1 MNNQVSE
8 NPAKN
13 REKSFYLTVIT
24 ALLVTTYLASN
35 IMSVRILSIGGI
47 SIFDAGTITF
57 PFAFMLGD
65 ALAEIWGFKVAKK
78 TIILTFFCNLLMVL
92 FTSLVCLLPY
102 PDYQGEIA
110 NAYDMIFTYVPRI
123 IVASLLA
130 FLAGEITNAFFLE
143 KIKQKTKGK
152 HLWLRTISSSAIGY
166 VADSV
171 IFTTVAFLGTIPFS
185 QMLSIIAIQYAS
197 KLVIETVLGTPLVY
211 ALISYIKKRI

>member
-1 MNNQVSE
+1 MKKQVSE

-35 IMSVRILSIGGI
+35 IMSVRILSIGGL

-78 TIILTFFCNLLMVL
+78 TIILTFFCNILMVL
-92 FTSLVCLLPY
+92 FTSFVCFLPY
-102 PDYQGEIA
+102 PDYQKDIA
-110 NAYDMIFTYVPRI
+110 ESYNMIFAYVPRI
-123 IVASLLA
+123 IIASLLA
-130 FLAGEITNAFFLE
+130 FLAGELSNAFFLD
-143 KIKQKTKGK
+143 KIRQKTGSK

-171 IFTTVAFLGTIPFS
+171 IFTTIAFWGEVPLS
-185 QMLSIIAIQYAS
+185 ELVSIIIIQYSS
-197 KLVIETVLGTPLVY
+197 KLVIEALLGTPLVY